1 MWLGVLASAVRP
13 FSTPSTEKKNETR
26 EEVQETNVRK
36 KLGDISADGGK
47 FYR

>member
-13 FSTPSTEKKNETR
+13 CSTPSTER
-26 EEVQETNVRK
+26 EMKREKVQETNVRR